1 LNRNPFSILLA
12 SHPGWK
18 QKEDS
23 YGHDNV
29 ISYCFGRHF
38 ARRGRLGILS
48 LEGLKAYGRRR
59 KPRFAKGTQPLA
71 FLQQYPEATGL
82 ALRSRRPAAMYREL
96 AAL

>member
-1 LNRNPFSILLA
+1 MDTTTLLVIVLVVILL
-12 SHPGWK
+12 G
-18 QKEDS
+18 
-23 YGHDNV
+23 G
-29 ISYCFGRHF
+29 
-38 ARRGRLGILS
+38 GRLGILS

-82 ALRSRRPAAMYREL
+82 ALRSRRPAARYREL